1 MPIPDKLTIIERL
14 LPVLQKSGAHK
25 AILFGSFA
33 ENTATRRSDL
43 DLMILQDTEK
53 RFFDRH
59 DDFQGI
65 HDAFPGMAIDLL
77 IYTTDELQQIEHRRF
92 IRDILS
98 KGELI
103 YERCEEPA

>member
-1 MPIPDKLTIIERL
+1 MPIPDKLTAIKRL
-14 LPVLQKSGAHK
+14 RPVLQKSNAQK

-33 ENTATRRSDL
+33 ESKATRHSDL
-43 DLMILQDTEK
+43 DLMILQETEK

-65 HDAFPGMAIDLL
+65 HDAFPDLAIDML
-77 IYTTDELQQIEHRRF
+77 IYTPEELEKIMHRRF

-98 KGELI
+98 KGEVI
-103 YERCEEPA
+103 YER

>member
-1 MPIPDKLTIIERL
+1 MSIPDKQMIIERL
-14 LPVLQKSGAHK
+14 SPVLQQSGAKK

-65 HDAFPGMAIDLL
+65 HDVFPNLAIDLL
-77 IYTTDELQQIEHRRF
+77 IYTPDELENIQHRRF

-98 KGELI
+98 KGEVI